1 MRLMDDRK
9 MRQTHRK
16 KRKLVTKLLR
26 WRGVGMADNVEEK
39 EEEDFVPDGGLLCDQ
54 HNTQIEEEVC
64 EFESDNGGNAD
75 IRGEAIERDVRL
87 QKRKEMKEQ
96 QRKQRADQ
104 QVRRDARQRLGRE
117 GQEEGEA
124 EFAVVRGEAS
134 GEEGQ
139 GPRRPAPSTWASCE
153 RHARCARGT
162 R

>member
-1 MRLMDDRK
+1 M
-9 MRQTHRK
+9 
-16 KRKLVTKLLR
+16 TKLLR

-39 EEEDFVPDGGLLCDQ
+39 EEEDFVPDDGGLLCDQ

-104 QVRRDARQRLGRE
+104 QVRRDARQRYHGYPMS
-117 GQEEGEA
+117 EA
-124 EFAVVRGEAS
+124 KPLQSRQNHERACDCAAL
-134 GEEGQ
+134 
-139 GPRRPAPSTWASCE
+139 PAHMTMNLALL
-153 RHARCARGT
+153 
-162 R
+162 